1 MANNWHIDRESNYY
15 EVLGF
20 KSTHVSE
27 EEVLRKYEELNNQF
41 NPSTNTDPDNLK
53 KFKKIQDAYN
63 CIKSF

>member
-1 MANNWHIDRESNYY
+1 
-15 EVLGF
+15 
-20 KSTHVSE
+20 VSE